1 MDMKKIKFLN
11 YGCHYLEFFALK
23 NGVAKVEIGSFGSL
37 NFLPEIT
44 SF

>member
-23 NGVAKVEIGSFGSL
+23 NGAKVEIGSFGIP